1 MDAALD
7 RFDAPTTRLASRL
20 PFRPPTEE
28 SSKLKKTKSELE
40 MELEDRE
47 DEEKGDD
54 EMDELKHSRS
64 KLKLL
69 AQKDPKSR
77 RVR

>member
-1 MDAALD
+1 
-7 RFDAPTTRLASRL
+7 
-20 PFRPPTEE
+20 
-28 SSKLKKTKSELE
+28 